1 MCGGLTETS
10 ILFWK
15 SAMSAV
21 CTRFVGIKTRWSLKE
36 VGEEIAQG
44 NGCEVVTI
52 GKSERGRGQRTC
64 VIPVHGPLGNAPGS
78 RDMEQGRPVVVSI
91 CC

>member
-1 MCGGLTETS
+1 VWWTNRDVDLVLEERHVSCVHS
-10 ILFWK
+10 ICRYKDEMEW
-15 SAMSAV
+15 
-21 CTRFVGIKTRWSLKE
+21 KE

-44 NGCEVVTI
+44 NGCEVVMV

-78 RDMEQGRPVVVSI
+78 KDMEQGRPVVVSI